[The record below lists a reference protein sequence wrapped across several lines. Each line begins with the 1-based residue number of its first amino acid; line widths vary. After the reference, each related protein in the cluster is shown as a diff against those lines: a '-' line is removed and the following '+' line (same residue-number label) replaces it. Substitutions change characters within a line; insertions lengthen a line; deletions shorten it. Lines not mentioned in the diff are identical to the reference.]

1 MNTDR
6 HRARHHG
13 LSCKTWT
20 GNSNPATA
28 PELLLVA
35 VENCSWPNLQAHI
48 MTLVRLGRLSR
59 IVVDEVHLLVVQAL
73 YGNAGFLWDLTYL
86 HCSQDSDMSTHSRQ
100 TAF

>member
-1 MNTDR
+1 
-6 HRARHHG
+6 
-13 LSCKTWT
+13 
-20 GNSNPATA
+20 
-28 PELLLVA
+28 
-35 VENCSWPNLQAHI
+35 